1 MKIHTKTSYYM
12 DLAIYHA
19 WIHCKGGG
27 EKVLLKL
34 LENSEHDITVYTN
47 KYVPEDTYDEFEDH
61 DVVELGGLPIIG
73 EIFRGAT
80 FTLGAMLTRLPMHK
94 HDALVV
100 STGGV
105 AEVINYRNHSKPL
118 IGFCHTP
125 LRPVHDEDI
134 YRHKIQNSGFFK
146 RNFYRIATRVYEM
159 IERPAWKRFDHVVFN
174 SRTTQERATSD
185 KLIHMDK
192 TSINHPGADT
202 SDNSGNRYDKYFFY
216 PSRFAYYKRQ
226 DLALDAY
233 EKFREN
239 NPDTEFELMIAGG
252 VNEEKQEYFEEIQE
266 RAEEIEGVTVK
277 SDVPG
282 DEWEDL
288 YRNCYATLFCAINED
303 WGITPI
309 ESGSYEK
316 PIISVNEGGPTE
328 SVLHE
333 ETGLLVDDTE
343 EMAEAMQKLAED
355 EELAKKM
362 GEKGKKRSKE
372 YTWDRFVQKFDEK
385 VSEVVEEEQG

>member
-1 MKIHTKTSYYM
+1 M

-47 KYVPEDTYDEFEDH
+47 KYVPEDTYSEFEEH

-73 EIFRGAT
+73 EIFRGLT
-80 FTLGAMLTRLPMHK
+80 FTLGAMLTKLPMEK

-105 AEVINYRNHSKPL
+105 AEVINYRNHDKPL

-134 YRHKIQNSGFFK
+134 YNHKIENSGFLK
-146 RNFYRIATRVYEM
+146 RNFYRLATKAYEI
-159 IERPAWKRFDHVVFN
+159 IERPAWKKFDHVIFN

-185 KLIHMDK
+185 HLIHMDK

-233 EKFREN
+233 EKFREQ
-239 NPDTEFELMIAGG
+239 NPDTDFELVIAGG
-252 VNEEKQEYFEEIQE
+252 VNEEKKEYFEEINEKASQ
-266 RAEEIEGVTVK
+266 IEDVTVK

-282 DEWEDL
+282 DEWEKL
-288 YRNCYATLFCAINED
+288 YRNAYSILFCAINED
-303 WGITPI
+303 WGIIPI
-309 ESGSYEK
+309 EAGSYEK

-328 SVLHE
+328 SVLNDQ
-333 ETGLLVDDTE
+333 TGLLVDNSG
-343 EMAEAMQKLAED
+343 EMAEAMEKLVND
-355 EELAKKM
+355 RGLVEEM
-362 GEKGKKRSKE
+362 GKKGKERSKE
-372 YTWDRFVQKFDEK
+372 FTWDKFTEKFDEK
-385 VSEVVEEEQG
+385 TSEVVEGEKE

>member
-1 MKIHTKTSYYM
+1 M

-19 WIHCKGGG
+19 WLHCKGGG

-34 LENSEHDITVYTN
+34 LENSEHDITIYTN
-47 KYVPEDTYDEFEDH
+47 KYVPEDTYDEFEEH
-61 DVVELGGLPIIG
+61 KVVEIGGLPIIG
-73 EIFRGAT
+73 ELFRGAT
-80 FTLGAMLTRLPMHK
+80 FTLSAALTKLPMDK

-125 LRPVHDEDI
+125 LRPVHDGDI
-134 YRHKIQNSGFFK
+134 YRYKMNNLGIFK
-146 RNFYRIATRVYEM
+146 RNFYRLATRVYEM
-159 IERPAWKRFDHVVFN
+159 IERPAWEYFDHVIFN
-174 SRTTQERATSD
+174 SETTQERATSD
-185 KLIHMDK
+185 QLIHLDR
-192 TSINHPGADT
+192 TSVNHPGADT
-202 SDNSGNRYDKYFFY
+202 TDNSGNRYDKYFFY

-226 DLALDAY
+226 EMALEAY
-233 EKFREN
+233 KEFREN
-239 NPDTEFELMIAGG
+239 NPETDFELVIAGG
-252 VNEEKQEYFEEIQE
+252 VNEEKQEYFEEI
-266 RAEEIEGVTVK
+266 RKKAEDVEGVIVK
-277 SDVPG
+277 SNVPG

-328 SVLHE
+328 SVLSG
-333 ETGLLVDDTE
+333 ETGYLVEDAE
-343 EMAEAMQKLAED
+343 EMAEKMEILAGD
-355 EELAKKM
+355 EELVREM
-362 GEKGKKRSKE
+362 GQRGKEESRL
-372 YTWDRFVQKFDEK
+372 YTWEKFVDSFDGKIE
-385 VSEVVEEEQG
+385 EVVEGS

>member
-1 MKIHTKTSYYM
+1 MEI
-12 DLAIYHA
+12 AIYHA

-34 LENSEHDITVYTN
+34 LENSEHNITVYTN

-80 FTLGAMLTRLPMHK
+80 FTLGAMLSKLPMEK

-134 YRHKIQNSGFFK
+134 YRHKIENSGFIK
-146 RNFYRIATRVYEM
+146 RNFYRIATEVYKWVEA
-159 IERPAWKRFDHVVFN
+159 PAWGYFNHVIFN
-174 SRTTQERATSD
+174 SNTTQERATED
-185 KLIHMDK
+185 HLIHEEK

-202 SDNSGNRYDKYFFY
+202 QENEGNRYDKYFFY

-226 DLALDAY
+226 HLALDAW
-233 EKFREN
+233 EKFLEE
-239 NPDTEFELMIAGG
+239 NPDTEFELVIAGG
-252 VNEEKQEYFEEIQE
+252 VNEEKQEYFEKIKE
-266 RAEEIEGVTVK
+266 RAEGIEGVTVK

-288 YRNCYATLFCAINED
+288 YRNCYTTLFCAINED

-328 SVLHE
+328 SVLPG
-333 ETGLLVDDTE
+333 ETGLLVEDAE
-343 EMAEAMQKLAED
+343 EMAEAMEELAED
-355 EELAKKM
+355 EEKARKM
-362 GEKGKKRSKE
+362 GERGRKE
-372 YTWDRFVQKFDEK
+372 SQLYTWDKFVKKFDEK
-385 VSEVVEEEQG
+385 VNEVVEEQK

>member
-1 MKIHTKTSYYM
+1 M

-47 KYVPEDTYDEFEDH
+47 NYVPEDTYTEFEHH
-61 DVVELGGLPIIG
+61 DVVELGGIPIIG
-73 EIFRGAT
+73 EILRGMT
-80 FTLGAMLTRLPMHK
+80 FTLAAMLSKLPMDR

-100 STGGV
+100 STGGI
-105 AEVINYRNHSKPL
+105 AEVINYRNDSKPL

-134 YRHKIQNSGFFK
+134 YRHKIENSGFLK
-146 RNFYRIATRVYEM
+146 RNFYRLATKAYE
-159 IERPAWKRFDHVVFN
+159 ILERPAWKKFDHVVFN

-185 KLIHMDK
+185 NLIHMDK

-202 SDNSGNRYDKYFFY
+202 QDNEGNRYDKYFFY
-216 PSRFAYYKRQ
+216 PSRYAYYKRQ
-226 DLALDAY
+226 DLALDAW
-233 EKFREN
+233 EKFLED
-239 NPDTEFELMIAGG
+239 NPDTDFKLVIAGG
-252 VNEEKQEYFEEIQE
+252 VNEEKKPYFEKVSE
-266 RAEEIEGVTVK
+266 RAEKMEKVEVK

-288 YRNCYATLFCAINED
+288 YRNCYSVLFCAINED
-303 WGITPI
+303 WGIIPI
-309 ESGSYEK
+309 EAGSYEK

-328 SVLHE
+328 SVLQD
-333 ETGLLVDDTE
+333 ETGLLVEDSD
-343 EMAEAMQKLAED
+343 EMAEAMKKLVED
-355 EELAKKM
+355 EELLREM

-372 YTWDRFVQKFDEK
+372 YTWEKFVKNFDEK
-385 VSEVVEEEQG
+385 VDEVTEKQ

>member
-1 MKIHTKTSYYM
+1 MEI
-12 DLAIYHA
+12 AIYHA

-34 LENSEHDITVYTN
+34 LENSEHNITVYTN

-80 FTLGAMLTRLPMHK
+80 FTLGAMLSKLPMEK

-134 YRHKIQNSGFFK
+134 YRHKIENSGFIK
-146 RNFYRIATRVYEM
+146 RNFYRIATEVYKWVEA
-159 IERPAWKRFDHVVFN
+159 PAWGYFNHVIFN
-174 SRTTQERATSD
+174 SNTTQERATED
-185 KLIHMDK
+185 HLIHEEK

-226 DLALDAY
+226 DLALDAW
-233 EKFREN
+233 EKFLEK
-239 NPDTEFELMIAGG
+239 NPDTDFRLVIAGG
-252 VNEEKQEYFEEIQE
+252 VNEEKKDYFEEIKE
-266 RAEEIEGVTVK
+266 RAEGIEGVTVK

-288 YRNCYATLFCAINED
+288 YRNCYTTLFCAINED

-328 SVLHE
+328 SVLPG
-333 ETGLLVDDTE
+333 ETGLLVEDAE
-343 EMAEAMQKLAED
+343 EMAEAMEELAED
-355 EELAKKM
+355 EEKARKM
-362 GEKGKKRSKE
+362 GERGRKE
-372 YTWDRFVQKFDEK
+372 SQLYTWDKFVKKFDEK
-385 VSEVVEEEQG
+385 VNVVVEEHK

>member
-1 MKIHTKTSYYM
+1 M

-47 KYVPEDTYDEFEDH
+47 KYVPEDTYDEFGDH
-61 DVVELGGLPIIG
+61 DVVEVGGLPIIG
-73 EIFRGAT
+73 EILRGAT
-80 FTLGAMLTRLPMHK
+80 FTLGAMLSKLPMNK

-105 AEVINYRNHSKPL
+105 AEVINYRNSSKPL

-134 YRHKIQNSGFFK
+134 YRHKIENSGFLK
-146 RNFYRIATRVYEM
+146 RNFYKLATTAYEM
-159 IERPAWKRFDHVVFN
+159 IERPAWKKFDHVIFN
-174 SRTTQERATSD
+174 SITTQERATSD
-185 KLIHMDK
+185 KLIRKNK

-202 SDNSGNRYDKYFFY
+202 QDNEGNRYDKYFFY
-216 PSRFAYYKRQ
+216 PSRYAYYKRQ
-226 DLALDAY
+226 DLALDAWENFL
-233 EKFREN
+233 EK
-239 NPDTEFELMIAGG
+239 NPDTEFKLVIAGG
-252 VNEEKQEYFEEIQE
+252 VNEEKEKYYEEIKE
-266 RAEEIEGVTVK
+266 RAADIDQVEIK

-288 YRNCYATLFCAINED
+288 YRNCYSVLFCAINED
-303 WGITPI
+303 WGIIPI
-309 ESGSYEK
+309 EAGSYEK

-333 ETGLLVDDTE
+333 ETGLLVDDAE
-343 EMAEAMQKLAED
+343 EMAEAMQKLAENT
-355 EELAKKM
+355 ELVKEM
-362 GEKGKKRSKE
+362 GQKGKNRSKE
-372 YTWDRFVQKFDEK
+372 YTWYSFVEKFDERVNK
-385 VSEVVEEEQG
+385 EVERHG

>member
-1 MKIHTKTSYYM
+1 M

-34 LENSEHDITVYTN
+34 LENSEHDITIYTN
-47 KYVPEDTYDEFEDH
+47 KYVPEDTYSEFEEH
-61 DVVELGGLPIIG
+61 DVIELGGLPIIG

-80 FTLGAMLTRLPMHK
+80 FTLAAMLSKLPMNK

-105 AEVINYRNHSKPL
+105 AEVINYRNDSKPL

-125 LRPVHDEDI
+125 LRPVHDDDI
-134 YRHKIQNSGFFK
+134 YQHKIENSGILK
-146 RNFYRIATRVYEM
+146 RNFYKLATKAYE
-159 IERPAWKRFDHVVFN
+159 IVERPAWKKFDDAIFN

-185 KLIHMDK
+185 HLIHKNK

-202 SDNSGNRYDKYFFY
+202 QDNEGNRYDEYFFY

-233 EKFREN
+233 KKFREN
-239 NPDTEFELMIAGG
+239 NPDTEFKLVIAGG
-252 VNEEKQEYFEEIQE
+252 VNEEKQDYYEDVKQ
-266 RAEEIEGVTVK
+266 RAENIEGVEVK

-282 DEWEDL
+282 DKWQDL
-288 YRNCYATLFCAINED
+288 YRNAYSILFCAINED
-303 WGITPI
+303 WGIIPI
-309 ESGSYEK
+309 EAGSYEK

-328 SVLHE
+328 SVLQD
-333 ETGLLVDDTE
+333 ETGLLVDDAE
-343 EMAEAMQKLAED
+343 EIAEAMQKLAND
-355 EELAKKM
+355 EELVKEM
-362 GEKGKKRSKE
+362 GKKGKNRSKE
-372 YTWDRFVQKFDEK
+372 YTWDKFTRKFDEK
-385 VSEVVEEEQG
+385 INEVVEENQG

>member
-1 MKIHTKTSYYM
+1 M

-27 EKVLLKL
+27 EKVLLEL
-34 LENSEHDITVYTN
+34 LENSEYDITVYTN
-47 KYVPEDTYDEFEDH
+47 KYIPEDTYSEFEEH

-80 FTLGAMLTRLPMHK
+80 FTLAAMLSKLPMKK

-105 AEVINYRNHSKPL
+105 AEVINYRNSGKPL

-134 YRHKIQNSGFFK
+134 YRHKVEKSGFLK
-146 RNFYRIATRVYEM
+146 RNFYRLATRVYEM
-159 IERPAWKRFDHVVFN
+159 IERPAWKKFDHVIFN

-185 KLIHMDK
+185 HLIHRDK

-202 SDNSGNRYDKYFFY
+202 SDNEGNDYEKYFFY

-233 EKFREN
+233 EKFREE
-239 NPDTEFELMIAGG
+239 NPDTDFELVIAGG
-252 VNEEKQEYFEEIQE
+252 VNEEKQEYYEEIKS
-266 RAEEIEGVTVK
+266 RAEGIEGVEVK

-288 YRNCYATLFCAINED
+288 YRNAYSILFCAINED
-303 WGITPI
+303 WGIIPI
-309 ESGSYEK
+309 EAGSYEK

-333 ETGLLVDDTE
+333 ETGLLVDDAE
-343 EMAEAMQKLAED
+343 GMAEAMQRLAED
-355 EELAKKM
+355 EELVREM
-362 GEKGKKRSKE
+362 GRKGKERSKE
-372 YTWDRFVQKFDEK
+372 YTWDKFVTKFDEK
-385 VSEVVEEEQG
+385 INEVVEASDEQKP

>member
-1 MKIHTKTSYYM
+1 MGAALTK
-12 DLAIYHA
+12 
-19 WIHCKGGG
+19 
-27 EKVLLKL
+27 
-34 LENSEHDITVYTN
+34 
-47 KYVPEDTYDEFEDH
+47 
-61 DVVELGGLPIIG
+61 
-73 EIFRGAT
+73 
-80 FTLGAMLTRLPMHK
+80 LPMYK

-134 YRHKIQNSGFFK
+134 YRHKIQNSGFLK
-146 RNFYRIATRVYEM
+146 RNFYRFATRVYEM
-159 IERPAWKRFDHVVFN
+159 IERPAWKKFDHVIFN

-185 KLIHMDK
+185 HLIHREK

-202 SDNSGNRYDKYFFY
+202 SDNSANRYDKYFFY

-239 NPDTEFELMIAGG
+239 NPDTDFRLVIAGG
-252 VNEEKQEYFEEIQE
+252 VNEEKQEYYEDIKE
-266 RAEEIEGVTVK
+266 RAKDIKGVEVK

-288 YRNCYATLFCAINED
+288 YRNAYSILFCAINED
-303 WGITPI
+303 WGIIPI
-309 ESGSYEK
+309 EAGSYEK

-328 SVLHE
+328 SVLQE
-333 ETGLLVDDTE
+333 ETGLLVDDAE
-343 EMAEAMQKLAED
+343 EMAEAMEKLVED
-355 EELAKKM
+355 EELVGEM
-362 GEKGKKRSKE
+362 GQKGKKRSKE
-372 YTWDRFVQKFDEK
+372 YTWGKFVTKFDDK
-385 VSEVVEEEQG
+385 VGEVVDEKK

>member
-1 MKIHTKTSYYM
+1 M
-12 DLAIYHA
+12 DIAIYHA

-34 LENSEHDITVYTN
+34 LENSDHDITVYTN
-47 KYVPEDTYDEFEDH
+47 KYVPEDTYDEFEEH

-73 EIFRGAT
+73 EIFRGLT
-80 FTLGAMLTRLPMHK
+80 FTLGAMISKLPMEK

-134 YRHKIQNSGFFK
+134 YQHKIENSGILK
-146 RNFYRIATRVYEM
+146 RNFYRLATRVYEM
-159 IERPAWKRFDHVVFN
+159 IERPAWKLFDHVIFN

-185 KLIHMDK
+185 HLIHKDK

-226 DLALDAY
+226 DLALEAY
-233 EKFREN
+233 KKFKEEN
-239 NPDTEFELMIAGG
+239 PETDFRLVIAGG
-252 VNEEKQEYFEEIQE
+252 VNEKKKDYFEEIKE
-266 RAEEIEGVTVK
+266 KASKIEGVEVK

-282 DEWEDL
+282 EEWEYL
-288 YRNCYATLFCAINED
+288 YRNAYSILFCAINED
-303 WGITPI
+303 WGIIPI
-309 ESGSYEK
+309 EAGSYGK

-328 SVLHE
+328 SVLQD
-333 ETGLLVDDTE
+333 ETGLLVNNSE
-343 EMAEAMQKLAED
+343 EMADAMEKLVKDED
-355 EELAKKM
+355 LVKEM
-362 GEKGKKRSKE
+362 GERGKSE
-372 YTWDRFVQKFDEK
+372 ASMYTWKKFVDGFDEK
-385 VSEVVEEEQG
+385 VSQIISEESD

>member
-1 MKIHTKTSYYM
+1 M
-12 DLAIYHA
+12 DIAIYHA

-47 KYVPEDTYDEFEDH
+47 KYVPEDTYSEFEDH

-73 EIFRGAT
+73 EIFRGLT
-80 FTLGAMLTRLPMHK
+80 FTLGAMLSKLPMDE

-118 IGFCHTP
+118 VGFCHTP

-134 YRHKIQNSGFFK
+134 YSYKIENSGLIK
-146 RNFYRIATRVYEM
+146 RNFYRLATKTYEA
-159 IERPAWKRFDHVVFN
+159 IERPAWKLFDHVIFN

-185 KLIHMDK
+185 HLIHKDK

-202 SDNSGNRYDKYFFY
+202 SDNEGNKYDKYFFY

-226 DLALDAY
+226 ELALDAY
-233 EKFREN
+233 EKFREE
-239 NPDTEFELMIAGG
+239 NPDTEFELVIAGG
-252 VNEEKQEYFEEIQE
+252 VNEEKQEYFEEIKEKASQ
-266 RAEEIEGVTVK
+266 IEGVTVK

-282 DEWEDL
+282 DEWEKL
-288 YRNCYATLFCAINED
+288 YRNAYSILFCAINED
-303 WGITPI
+303 WGIIPI
-309 ESGSYEK
+309 EAGSYEK

-328 SVLHE
+328 SVLQD
-333 ETGLLVDDTE
+333 ETGLLVNDAE
-343 EMAEAMQKLAED
+343 EMAEAMQKLVDD
-355 EELAKKM
+355 EELVKEM
-362 GEKGKKRSKE
+362 GRKGKKRSKE
-372 YTWDRFVQKFDEK
+372 YTWDKFTEKFDEK
-385 VSEVVEEEQG
+385 MNDVVEEKQVG